1 VENTFSPLTLVW
13 RLAPGV
19 SLGPKEEAGLELSA
33 AGRRSVILSPP
44 DTGLNRALLAIS
56 EGAGEDRLLQLAGEE
71 AAARLYYYLAQ
82 LVRLGLLEASVDRDG
97 VPTIRLL
104 PRHWTFDLPRPR
116 PLPQRVTLDRF
127 ACLRRT
133 PRGAVLQ
140 APETPCDLILHDPA
154 CGGLIARVAAGPV
167 ATARVSDPADR
178 ALLMLLMVLGFAAD
192 ADATEAPAR
201 QTWEFH
207 DRLFHRATRSY
218 KDGILRGGTY
228 RLREMFPAPPALHPC
243 YPGDVIAL
251 PSPSP
256 QRLARSRSLLDVME
270 GRRSRRAMAAEP
282 LGLDEAAEVLYRVAR
297 VTAVLPHD
305 DPPQDCMLRPFPSG
319 GAIHELE
326 FYLAVGACAGLEP
339 GFYHYRGQEH
349 ALTRLA
355 DAEASSGAMLAECA
369 WAWGQPEWPP
379 QVLVVI
385 ASRLPRLAWKYEGI
399 AYKISL
405 MNAGAAL
412 QSLYLVV
419 NDLGLA
425 GCAAGSGDPDLFT
438 RATGCDPWDET
449 SIAEFGFG
457 RLGESVGHG

>member
-1 VENTFSPLTLVW
+1 VSSRNAFAPLALVW

-19 SLGPKEEAGLELSA
+19 SLEPKGEAGLEISA
-33 AGRRSVILSPP
+33 ASRGSVMLSPP
-44 DTGLNRALLAIS
+44 GAGLTRALLAIS
-56 EGAGEDRLLQLAGEE
+56 EGVGEDRLLQLAGEG

-82 LVRLGLLEASVDRDG
+82 LVRLSLLEVSADRDG
-97 VPTIRLL
+97 VPAIRLL
-104 PRHWTFDLPRPR
+104 PRRRTFELPRPP

-140 APETPCDLILHDPA
+140 APDTPCDLVLDDPA
-154 CGGLIARVAAGPV
+154 RGGLIARLAAGPI
-167 ATARVSDPADR
+167 ATAPVSDPVDR
-178 ALLMLLMVLGFAAD
+178 ALLMILDVLGFATD
-192 ADATEAPAR
+192 VDATEPPAQ

-207 DRLFHRATRSY
+207 DRLFHRAARSY
-218 KDGILRGGTY
+218 QDNIQRGGTY
-228 RLREMFPAPPALHPC
+228 RFCDIFPAPPALRPS

-251 PSPSP
+251 PVSSP

-282 LGLDEAAEVLYRVAR
+282 LRLDEVAEVLHRVAR

-326 FYLAVGACAGLEP
+326 FYLGVGACAGLEP

-355 DAEASSGAMLAECA
+355 NAETASGAMLADCA
-369 WAWGQPEWPP
+369 WAWGQRDQPP

-385 ASRLPRLAWKYEGI
+385 ASRLPRSAWKYEGI
-399 AYKISL
+399 AYKLSL
-405 MNAGAAL
+405 LNAGLAL
-412 QSLYLVV
+412 QSLYLVTT
-419 NDLGLA
+419 DLGLA
-425 GCAAGSGDPDLFT
+425 GCAAGSGDPDLFA
-438 RATGCDPWDET
+438 RATGVDPWEET

-457 RLGESVGHG
+457 RPA